1 MVYNLTEYQIEEILR
16 EGKFDKEK
24 YAHYMSIVYFNA
36 GDCLYDYEQKHI
48 MPLIKDKNKLYEMMA
63 VGDHLSDITVDYIFD
78 DIDDCITAS
87 LKEVERLAE
96 LDEIV

>member
-48 MPLIKDKNKLYEMMA
+48 MPLIKDMNKFYKLITNC
-63 VGDHLSDITVDYIFD
+63 DPLRDSTVDSIFD
-78 DIDDCITAS
+78 DIEDTIKCAIEEIEK
-87 LKEVERLAE
+87 LIEKG
-96 LDEIV
+96 EIV